1 MVKKK
6 ELFIL
11 HDVDGRI
18 YFEALQQLMNEKI
31 VGTIK
36 YRETSVVKRLLSAI
50 LKKKDVSLWFK
61 RGIQNTLFRFQLPF
75 LKNKTI

>member
-50 LKKKDVSLWFK
+50 LKKKMYRYGSSEE
-61 RGIQNTLFRFQLPF
+61 FRTHYLDFSYLS
-75 LKNKTI
+75 